1 MKLSKFQIQSPSPH
15 PYRFGFTA
23 GALGAAQCHTL
34 AALRLKLGSWNTV
47 RKEVL
52 AENRLF
58 QARRSSLVRTEREFR
73 QRAETLTDSQIAI
86 LAESSVDVARF
97 FALLA
102 AFKRYAFLFDFCC
115 LGLRPKVE
123 WHDFALRPSDYENFV
138 ATVEPL
144 HPEFTALSPSSR
156 AKVRQVTLR
165 ILAECGL
172 LSETRKPSIVR
183 PNLPEVLL
191 RAVIEDEPSYLL
203 GFLVPDAD
211 IRKFVDKGSLSP
223 ATA

>member
-1 MKLSKFQIQSPSPH
+1 MNLSKFQIQSPSPY
-15 PYRFGFTA
+15 PYHFGFTA
-23 GALGAAQCHTL
+23 GALGVAQCQTL
-34 AALRLKLGSWNTV
+34 SALRLKLGSWHTV
-47 RKEVL
+47 RKETL

-58 QARRSSLVRTEREFR
+58 QARRTSLVRTEREFR
-73 QRAETLTDSQIAI
+73 QRVETLTDSQIAI
-86 LAESSVDVARF
+86 MAESSVDVARL

-123 WHDFALRPSDYENFV
+123 RHDFALRPSDYENFV
-138 ATVEPL
+138 AAVEPS

-165 ILAECGL
+165 ILAEGGL
-172 LSETRKPSIVR
+172 LSETRKPTIVR
-183 PNLPEVLL
+183 PNLPQVFL
-191 RAVIEDEPSYLL
+191 RAVMEDEPSYLV
-203 GFLVPDAD
+203 GFLVLDAE
-211 IRKFVDKGSLSP
+211 IRKFVDTRSLSQ